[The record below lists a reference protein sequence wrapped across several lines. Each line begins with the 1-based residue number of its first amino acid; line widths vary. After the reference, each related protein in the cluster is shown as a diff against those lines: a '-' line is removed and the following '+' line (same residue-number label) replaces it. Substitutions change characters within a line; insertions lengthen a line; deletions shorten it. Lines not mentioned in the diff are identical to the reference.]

1 MIFDLIKRTAQRGH
15 KLAGAFASVGLI
27 GAAASLSPAVWNPAY
42 AAAPLTI
49 GLVNFDASA
58 LPANILAEGVR
69 AKAKEAGWDVIVQ
82 DPKADLGQANAICT
96 QYVTRKV
103 DAIIVHVFQVSQM
116 AQCLA
121 YAKDAS
127 IPVYFMG
134 STLQEGVA
142 GTVSL
147 AVASGVNKDFL
158 TFAATVPDL
167 SVLAFTYRPGAPC
180 LIREQD
186 LDSQIASG
194 KLTLQVNKEE
204 IRVPGIVTNALAS
217 TQSWLNGHP
226 ADQKENLA
234 IWACTSDAAFGAL
247 TALKQ
252 VERAG
257 IPIYTFDMNEQIV
270 DSLRAGEITETLW
283 IDPKGVGSQLVKQ
296 IQDHIAGGAPREDEA
311 AHLAIT
317 KDNLE
322 AFLKE
327 HPDLN

>member
-1 MIFDLIKRTAQRGH
+1 MILYLLKMAARRGR
-15 KLAGAFASVGLI
+15 KLASALACIGLI
-27 GAAASLSPAVWNPAY
+27 GAGGELPAMAPDSAQ
-42 AAAPLTI
+42 AGAPLTI

-103 DAIIVHVFQVSQM
+103 DAIIVHVFQISQM

-158 TFAATVPDL
+158 TFAATVPNL
-167 SVLAFTYRPGAPC
+167 KVLAFTYRPGAPC

-186 LDSQIASG
+186 LDTQIAAG
-194 KLTLQVNKEE
+194 KLSLQVSKEE

-217 TQSWLNGHP
+217 TQAWLNGHP
-226 ADQKENLA
+226 AGQKENLA

-252 VERAG
+252 VDRAG

-270 DSLRAGEITETLW
+270 DSLRAGEIAETLW

-322 AFLKE
+322 DFLKK